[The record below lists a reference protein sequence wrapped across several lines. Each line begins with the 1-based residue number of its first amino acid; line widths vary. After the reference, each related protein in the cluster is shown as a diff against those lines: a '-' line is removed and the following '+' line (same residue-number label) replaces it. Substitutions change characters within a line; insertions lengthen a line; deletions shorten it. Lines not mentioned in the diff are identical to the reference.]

1 MPAVKSNCEPFI
13 VKKTSRNKKVLITAR
28 EDLLDKIDEV
38 AEKKGISRSALI
50 EQALEYAMKYIV

>member
-13 VKKTSRNKKVLITAR
+13 VKKTRRNKKVLITAR